1 MARSKSAVLS
11 PADKKAVVTDI
22 KAKIKEAKAVDKA
35 IATLLKDAEKEY
47 KVSEKSYNTA
57 KNEAA
62 KSANT
67 NAKAIAKLEADLESM
82 QLAVQ

>member
-11 PADKKAVVTDI
+11 PADKKAVVIDI
-22 KAKIKEAKAVDKA
+22 KTKIKEAKAVDKA

-62 KSANT
+62 KAT
-67 NAKAIAKLEADLESM
+67 NANAKVVTKLESDLAAM
-82 QLAVQ
+82 QPAVV